1 MGNRQICHIWKV
13 SSAPGRI
20 RTGVGREHTHTWVGR
35 EMFSKTVGNNTQLHK
50 ALWQFR
56 ENLLIIHPEQKHNGT
71 TWRALAVRIGLQVL
85 HRPFPLRGSL
95 MPWPYVISW
104 RLVLFVCFMN
114 PRKKNLKKK
123 GLFCNSPPSSSSVA
137 RNKEMKRYNDFTV
150 RVFGS
155 APMNWSLVITGAAFL
170 EKDVFS
176 TSVSRLTENRSF
188 PSQESLRNLLWFTC
202 DTVFFKLVAAVNV
215 WRNKG
220 H

>member
-1 MGNRQICHIWKV
+1 MTIQREFAHYPPWAKTQWDNLKGSSGKNWATSSPQAFPTQRFSYAMTLCHFLE
-13 SSAPGRI
+13 
-20 RTGVGREHTHTWVGR
+20 VG
-35 EMFSKTVGNNTQLHK
+35 
-50 ALWQFR
+50 
-56 ENLLIIHPEQKHNGT
+56 
-71 TWRALAVRIGLQVL
+71 
-85 HRPFPLRGSL
+85 
-95 MPWPYVISW
+95 
-104 RLVLFVCFMN
+104 FVCLFHES
-114 PRKKNLKKK
+114 PEKELKKK